1 MSDGLRV
8 AAAGSGGGGAV
19 TYFTGLRAFLVD
31 SMRYPWDAVPSL
43 GGSVP
48 AIRALDKLEDILASS
63 ENFLQKM
70 HERGNDPHQHKQLN
84 RLFSPS
90 EAAAM
95 VGRDRTTL
103 ARAEAELGMESLQR
117 NPQNNRRVGYS
128 LQQIQ
133 DFRKHFGTLPWRDPV
148 SDPALIIACQNFKGG
163 VGKSTTCVNF
173 AHYLALKG
181 YRVLVVDTDSQATTT
196 SMFGYMPDAEIT
208 QEHTLLPYLDS
219 TESSLVYAV
228 RKTYWPNIDLIPS
241 CLALYEAEMA
251 IAAHLATQADLA
263 RRVEFFSELKFG
275 LQSVSEP
282 YDIVLLDSPPALGL
296 ISLNVLLA
304 ADALVVPTA
313 PRMYD
318 FTSTVQFFRMV
329 HNYIGL
335 IDPTKEYRWISVL
348 TTLFD
353 QRLTSHK
360 QFFEVMKA
368 CFGDGIFQHV
378 FFSSSEIINSA
389 VQYLGSYEQPKP
401 NRKVLEMLDGIFGEI
416 ELRVMREWP
425 SKRAALQEKGIA

>member
-1 MSDGLRV
+1 
-8 AAAGSGGGGAV
+8 
-19 TYFTGLRAFLVD
+19 
-31 SMRYPWDAVPSL
+31 
-43 GGSVP
+43 VP
-48 AIRALDKLEDILASS
+48 AIRALDKLDDILASS
-63 ENFLQKM
+63 ENFLQRM

-90 EAAAM
+90 EAADM

-117 NPQNNRRVGYS
+117 NPANNRRMGYT
-128 LQQIQ
+128 LEQVQA
-133 DFRKHFGTLPWRDPV
+133 FRKHFGTLPQRAD
-148 SDPALIIACQNFKGG
+148 SDPPITIACQNFKGG

-196 SMFGYMPDAEIT
+196 SMFGYMPDAQVT
-208 QEHTLLPYLDS
+208 QEQTLLPYLDS
-219 TESSLVYAV
+219 SESSLVYAV

-251 IAAHLATQADLA
+251 IAAHLAAEGDRAKRL
-263 RRVEFFSELKFG
+263 EFFSELKFG
-275 LQSVSEP
+275 IETVSQH
-282 YDIVLLDSPPALGL
+282 YDVVLLDSPPALGL
-296 ISLNVLLA
+296 ISINVLLA
-304 ADALVVPTA
+304 ADALLVPTA

-329 HNYIGL
+329 RNYISQ
-335 IDPTKEYRWISVL
+335 IDTTKEYRWISVL

-353 QRLTSHK
+353 QRLVSHK
-360 QFFEVMKA
+360 QFFEVMQA
-368 CFGDGIFQHV
+368 CFGDGILQHV
-378 FFSSSEIINSA
+378 FFQSSEIINSA

-401 NRKVLEMLDGIFGEI
+401 NRKVLEMLDGVFGEI
-416 ELRVMREWP
+416 ELRILREWP
-425 SKRAALQEKGIA
+425 SKRAMLHEKGIA